1 MADERIAAMQAIID
15 GGNSHIATLEA
26 EIFILKRQLAE
37 GIRAR
42 RVTPDEYLNYT
53 EGLEY
58 VDGRMQTK
66 NGVEVLVPVEEDF
79 QEIKDAIEDYH
90 KKMSIEERLA
100 VEEARAKLRP
110 ERVIVGRDVQLAGRD
125 AEIAELKH
133 QLATGIRARHVTVD
147 EYLEYMGKL
156 EFINGRMV
164 SNGVEVFVAESED
177 FQRRKEAIAEYNA
190 RP

>member
-15 GGNSHIATLEA
+15 GRDSHIATLEA
-26 EIFILKRQLAE
+26 EVFILKRQLAE

-42 RVTPDEYLNYT
+42 RVTMDGYLNYT

-58 VDGRMQTK
+58 IHGRMQTK

-79 QEIKDAIEDYH
+79 RTIKDAIE
-90 KKMSIEERLA
+90 MSIEERLA
-100 VEEARAKLRP
+100 VGEARAKLKP
-110 ERVIVGRDVQLAGRD
+110 ERVIVGRDAQLAGRD

-133 QLATGIRARHVTVD
+133 QLATGIRARRVTMD
-147 EYLEYMGKL
+147 EYLEYLGKL
-156 EFINGRMV
+156 EFLNGRMV

-177 FQRRKEAIAEYNA
+177 FQRQKEAIAEYNA
-190 RP
+190 RR